1 MPQTNNVRINPME
14 AINYYYGNPRGGF
27 ESVIFEMGC
36 FSHLVPSLLD
46 AVSGSHAVQPVD
58 PISVLMVP

>member
-1 MPQTNNVRINPME
+1 MRINPIE
-14 AINYYYGNPRGGF
+14 AINYYYGSPRGGF
-27 ESVIFEMGC
+27 ESVICEMGS

-46 AVSGSHAVQPVD
+46 AVSGSHAVEPVD

>member
-1 MPQTNNVRINPME
+1 MD

-27 ESVIFEMGC
+27 ESVIFEMGS

-58 PISVLMVP
+58 PISVLMVL

>member
-1 MPQTNNVRINPME
+1 MPQTNNVRINPIE
-14 AINYYYGNPRGGF
+14 AINYYHGNPRGGF

-46 AVSGSHAVQPVD
+46 GVSVSHAVQPVD